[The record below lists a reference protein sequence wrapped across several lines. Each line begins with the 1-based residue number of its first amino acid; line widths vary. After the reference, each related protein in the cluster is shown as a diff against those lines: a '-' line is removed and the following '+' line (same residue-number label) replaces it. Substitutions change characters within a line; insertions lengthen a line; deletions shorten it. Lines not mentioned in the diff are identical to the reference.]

1 MRFVA
6 VMAFLA
12 VPGLLPAQHVGVIN
26 PSRGMQAPA
35 GAYQYGNILFPGGI
49 PSTPN
54 NHAGR
59 LGGNIAGNPYPGI
72 GPGGGR
78 PGHGGPGGGPGRPRT
93 VVVPYAFPVYM
104 GGYYGSGYYD
114 QQPNNVTVVVPQQ
127 PAPTVIINNSY
138 VPETAKPA
146 LREYSAGELEESS
159 GIRVYEGTKP
169 RTAPA
174 AVPSGRSIM
183 DEKPNIYLIAL
194 KDGTVRQ
201 ALGYWQQGD
210 TFHYVTPESSINHL
224 SVAMVDRE
232 RSIELNAERKLDFD
246 LKVR

>member
-6 VMAFLA
+6 FLSFIA
-12 VPGLLPAQHVGVIN
+12 IPGMLAAQHVGVIN
-26 PSRGMQAPA
+26 PSRGMQAPP

-54 NHAGR
+54 THAGR

-78 PGHGGPGGGPGRPRT
+78 PGPGFAGGGRPRT
-93 VVVPYAFPVYM
+93 VVVPYAYPVYM
-104 GGYYGSGYYD
+104 GGAGYYGSGYD

-138 VPETAKPA
+138 IPETAKPS
-146 LREYSAGELEESS
+146 LREYSAGELEESA
-159 GIRVYEGTKP
+159 GIRVYEGPKV
-169 RTAPA
+169 RTTPAP
-174 AVPSGRSIM
+174 VQSGRSIM
-183 DEKPNIYLIAL
+183 DEKATIYLIAL
-194 KDGTVRQ
+194 KDGTIRQ
-201 ALGYWQQGD
+201 AIGYWQQGD

-224 SVAMVDRE
+224 SVAMVDRD
-232 RSIELNAERKLDFD
+232 RSIELNAERKLDFE